1 MVGDT
6 STNPVDAKIE
16 SGNGSVARKPGAMQE
31 TATGWLKC
39 CSGRDVADRS
49 RHLLQPANEPLQH
62 RSSLCTKLLHKTQ
75 TVQRRPTLN
84 DLAVTNSPEHHTS
97 NNSTAIGGLGAQ
109 RRKRTLMRSSPTGAH
124 RDEIPFGH
132 NVLDLDAQIGK
143 CCAEGLAPT

>member
-1 MVGDT
+1 
-6 STNPVDAKIE
+6 
-16 SGNGSVARKPGAMQE
+16 MQE

-97 NNSTAIGGLGAQ
+97 KNSTAIGWLGAQ
-109 RRKRTLMRSSPTGAH
+109 RRERTLIRSSPTGAH
-124 RDEIPFGH
+124 RDEILSFAKNTSDRSPSDISI
-132 NVLDLDAQIGK
+132 LAMEQILLRGIK
-143 CCAEGLAPT
+143 RSTRGT